1 MKQKR
6 VLIVDDEP
14 NVAMV
19 LSACLE
25 KLGNDYVCEI
35 AHNGNE
41 ALSKLQQAPYTL
53 LLTDYNMPG
62 MTGVELAEQVRTCSP
77 ATQVVLMTAFGTETL
92 RNTIGS
98 LKLDGYIDK
107 PFTADEIREIVKQ
120 VVSQANAATHTEVA
134 NYNTDDQALSQAIE
148 QQLKSLRS
156 HTGAR
161 CVLLLSTNGYAVN
174 VVGQTKDLDIT
185 SVGALVAANFMAAAE
200 LAKLLGG
207 RSVFKSSY
215 HEGDDYNIYAY
226 KVNDDLLLAVLF
238 GSESKPGVVWF
249 YTKQAAAALLSLV
262 PAQPPRLTFTDN
274 LTSLLEAEFDQLFN
288 IAPPND
294 NIANPV
300 GLSNGKPMTFEEAVA
315 AGLVPAQIAHREQPE
330 KGNKR

>member
-25 KLGNDYVCEI
+25 RLGDDYICEI
-35 AHNGNE
+35 AHNGSE
-41 ALSKLQQAPYTL
+41 ALSKLQQASYTL

-62 MTGVELAEQVRTCSP
+62 MTGLELAQAVRSHSP
-77 ATQVVLMTAFGTETL
+77 ATQVVLMTAYGTESFHDAL
-92 RNTIGS
+92 GS
-98 LKLDGYIDK
+98 LKLDGYIGK

-120 VVSQANAATHTEVA
+120 VVSRANAATQTETVHNNA
-134 NYNTDDQALSQAIE
+134 DDPIVDQAIE

-161 CVLLLSTNGYAVN
+161 CVLLLSSNGYAVN
-174 VVGQTKDLDIT
+174 VVGQTQDLDIT

-249 YTKQAAAALLSLV
+249 YTKQTAVALLPLV
-262 PAQPPRLTFTDN
+262 PAQPARITFAENINTV
-274 LTSLLEAEFDQLFN
+274 LEAEFDQLFSSEL
-288 IAPPND
+288 PND
-294 NIANPV
+294 NK
-300 GLSNGKPMTFEEAVA
+300 SNLVEPGYSKPMTFEEAVA
-315 AGLVPAQIAHREQPE
+315 AGLVPAQIANREKP
-330 KGNKR
+330 KIRI

>member
-14 NVAMV
+14 NVALV

-25 KLGNDYVCEI
+25 RLGDDYICEI

-41 ALSKLQQAPYTL
+41 ALSKLQQASYTL

-62 MTGVELAEQVRTCSP
+62 MTGVELAQAVRTYSP
-77 ATQVVLMTAFGTETL
+77 TTQVVLMTAFGAETL
-92 RNTIGS
+92 RDTLGS

-120 VVSQANAATHTEVA
+120 VVSQANAATQTEVA
-134 NYNTDDQALSQAIE
+134 NYNTDEQAID

-161 CVLLLSTNGYAVN
+161 CVLLLSSNGYAVN

-249 YTKQAAAALLSLV
+249 YTKQTAAALLPLV
-262 PAQPPRLTFTDN
+262 PAQPARLTFTEN
-274 LTSLLEAEFDQLFN
+274 ISTILEAEFDQLFDSEL
-288 IAPPND
+288 PTD
-294 NIANPV
+294 NK
-300 GLSNGKPMTFEEAVA
+300 SNLVEPGNSKPMTFEEAVA
-315 AGLVPAQIAHREQPE
+315 AGLVPAQIANREKP
-330 KGNKR
+330 KIRI